1 MAARKR
7 GGIGELDL
15 SQALTPGTYAF
26 VAISVAKP
34 PSIFRSKSKEAGP
47 RSVDRLIKHVVDKAT
62 AILSVTNAPHQRLL
76 LGFTSASQAIECL
89 SAYYSEGG
97 SPDSQDFLTT
107 GICIGEFD
115 GHGLAKDCMAA
126 RKAQAIASLA
136 PDGQVIFSASTF
148 EILRDSP
155 SPNYTFADLGTV
167 LFDFQL
173 RRERLT
179 QLLHPDL
186 PTMRVSISSEER
198 ERTPLPHRF
207 GLLIGRGLQMDDAY
221 GRLLRHPIVTI
232 VGPSGIGKS
241 HLASRI
247 AFECQLDGEEDV
259 IWVDLNGITRS
270 DQLYVAIAKAL
281 GLRSVGAQRLDQLLL
296 RQLGNRKMILVLDD
310 ADNCRSAVASFV
322 RQAASITGPRFLIT
336 AGQRLKIE
344 DESVVQLG
352 PLDLPATLTHWSPE
366 DLEENDATALFM
378 DRAREVL
385 PEFRAT
391 EEEATAVARICR
403 RLEGHPLSLVLA
415 ARRVRELRPIELL
428 FELESIESS
437 QSNPVKPEHRR
448 HESLAG
454 AFHWSFDALSQEA
467 QHLIKSL
474 SPLRDTCTK
483 EEAERLADVDIA
495 DLREPIN
502 ELLDAGFLT
511 LDGSRDGQDRYRVP
525 NQVARLI
532 DKYVLSDAER
542 EVIREQYCVV
552 MIGKFVQ
559 AASKLRGP
567 DEAKSMDQLD
577 EFRAD
582 LTEALE
588 YTLRPSAS
596 SIKTFADGMGL
607 SWTYWYER
615 NRIDDG
621 LKLIDRAL
629 KRFAGSKLYEYGRMQ
644 LIAGA
649 LAVKIGMTERAIR
662 YLEDAMNFAELNGFP
677 QLADRVF
684 GNMGMAR
691 WSTGDALGAL
701 ACYQKINID
710 RASETDERNR
720 YSILLSWATACLDV
734 GQLDQAEAFLNRAR
748 ESMGQS
754 PDLLALWTET
764 VGRGQLYL
772 RRGSWDTALERF
784 KASIEIAQKMGD
796 LASIARSIAWIA
808 ETAVAVQNFGHAAQ
822 LLGAARGIVQ
832 ESGIQLYPINELRF
846 AKMER
851 RCKEELGS
859 DEYREC
865 RILGALSNLK
875 DLIEAPVIV

>member
-7 GGIGELDL
+7 GGIGDLGL
-15 SQALTPGTYAF
+15 SQALLPGTYAF
-26 VAISVAKP
+26 VAISVVKP
-34 PSIFRSKSKEAGP
+34 PSIFRSKSKEVGR
-47 RSVDRLIKHVVDKAT
+47 RSVDRLIKHVIDQAT
-62 AILSVTNAPHQRLL
+62 AILSVTNAPQRRLL
-76 LGFTSASQAIECL
+76 LGFRSASHAIECL
-89 SAYYSEGG
+89 AAYYSDGG
-97 SPDSQDFLTT
+97 STDSQDFLSM

-126 RKAQAIASLA
+126 RKAQAIVALA

-167 LFDFQL
+167 LFEFQL

-179 QLLHPDL
+179 QLFHPGL
-186 PTMRVSISSEER
+186 PTMRFSISSEER
-198 ERTPLPHRF
+198 ERIPLPHRF
-207 GLLIGRGLQMDDAY
+207 GLLIGRGLQIDDAY
-221 GRLLRHPIVTI
+221 GRMLRHSIVTI

-270 DQLYVAIAKAL
+270 DQLNIAIAKAL
-281 GLRSVGAQRLDQLLL
+281 GLRSVGTQRLDQLLL
-296 RQLGNRKMILVLDD
+296 RQLGNRKAVLVLDD
-310 ADNCRSAVASFV
+310 ADNCRSAVTSFV

-336 AGQRLKIE
+336 AGQRLKLD

-352 PLDLPATLTHWSPE
+352 PLDLPARLTRWSPE

-385 PEFRAT
+385 PEFHVT
-391 EEEATAVARICR
+391 EEEATAVARICC

-428 FELESIESS
+428 FELESIELSPRD
-437 QSNPVKPEHRR
+437 PVKPEQRR

-454 AFHWSFDALSQEA
+454 AFQWSFDALTKEA
-467 QHLIKSL
+467 RHLIKAL

-483 EEAERLADVDIA
+483 EEAERLADVDFA

-511 LDGSRDGQDRYRVP
+511 LDGFRDGQDRYRVP

-532 DKYVLSDAER
+532 DRYVLDDAER
-542 EVIREQYCVV
+542 EVIREQYSVV

-567 DEAKSMDQLD
+567 DEATSMDQLD
-577 EFRAD
+577 EFRTD

-596 SIKTFADGMGL
+596 SIKTFADGIGL

-621 LKLIDRAL
+621 LKLLDRAL
-629 KRFAGSKLYEYGRMQ
+629 KRFAGSTLYEYGRVK
-644 LIAGA
+644 LIAGV
-649 LAVKIGMTERAIR
+649 LATKIGQTDRAIR
-662 YLEDAMNFAELNGFP
+662 YFDETMEFAERNGYP

-684 GNMGMAR
+684 CNMGTAK
-691 WSTGDALGAL
+691 WSTGDALEAVE
-701 ACYQKINID
+701 CFKKVDID

-720 YSILLSWATACLDV
+720 YSILLSWATACIDV

-748 ESMGQS
+748 KSMGQN

-772 RRGSWDTALERF
+772 RRGTWDTALERF
-784 KASIEIAQKMGD
+784 RECVDLAQKMGD
-796 LASIARSIAWIA
+796 LASTARSLAWIA
-808 ETAVAVQNFGHAAQ
+808 EVAIAVQNFRCAAQ
-822 LLGAARGIVQ
+822 LLGATRGIVQ
-832 ESGIQLYPINELRF
+832 ESGIQLYPINRLRL
-846 AKMER
+846 AKMEHL
-851 RCKEELGS
+851 CQDALGS

-865 RILGALSNLK
+865 RILGALSNLT
-875 DLIEAPVIV
+875 DLVGALVIT